1 MPTRTR
7 HDLSADAWLRQAERD
22 LRAAEHLLAG
32 GFFPHATVIAHL
44 AVEKALKGAYRARL
58 DRHPPVSHNLQHL
71 AERIDLTV
79 PADLRAAL
87 DLLSDESILRL
98 YPDRLFEDAPDYDRA
113 HARERVAAAHALL
126 NWITDRV

>member
-7 HDLSADAWLRQAERD
+7 HDLSADAWLHQAERD
-22 LRAAEHLLAG
+22 LHAADHLLSG

-44 AVEKALKGAYRARL
+44 AVEKALKGTYRARL
-58 DRHPPVSHNLQHL
+58 GRNPPVTHNLQHL

-79 PADLRAAL
+79 PADLREAL

-98 YPDRLFEDAPDYDRA
+98 YPDRLFQDAPDYDRD

-126 NWITDRV
+126 NWITDQV